1 MSETDWPSER
11 RPLPDYLRATAA
23 ASPGGYVAEIDG
35 TLIGDPDGFVPAEAV
50 KGVYVVGPDG
60 APTGDFLRNP
70 GHGPVQDDVARL
82 ESGEHWLG
90 WLPAPVG
97 ATVKEAVASSLDTQV
112 PGSRLEWFKVV
123 DDLALLTSGL
133 PDPDDA
139 TKVTVHRAG
148 MAAPFALSVV
158 PPTGGDR
165 VILTGV
171 VTWVAWN
178 LQPGDGER
186 SDRVWLELDTT
197 IAQGKNLLEQRVR
210 EPAT

>member
-1 MSETDWPSER
+1 MTDHDWPSER
-11 RPLPDYLRATAA
+11 RPLPEYLRVTAA
-23 ASPGGYVAEIDG
+23 ANPGGYVAEIDG
-35 TLIGDPDGFVPAEAV
+35 TLIGDPDGYVPAEAV

-70 GHGPVQDDVARL
+70 GHGPVQDDVTRL
-82 ESGEHWLG
+82 ESPDHWLG
-90 WLPAPVG
+90 WLPPPVG
-97 ATVKEAVASSLDTQV
+97 ATVKEAVGKALDDQV

-123 DDLALLTSGL
+123 EDPALLTSGL
-133 PDPDDA
+133 PDPTDE
-139 TKVTVHRAG
+139 TRVTVHRAG
-148 MAAPFALSVV
+148 VAAPFALSVA

-186 SDRVWLELDTT
+186 SDRVWLDIDVTRD
-197 IAQGKNLLEQRVR
+197 QGKDLLERRVR
-210 EPAT
+210 EVAT